1 MIKIVIVEDI
11 PTHQEFLK
19 SILKEEDGFSC
30 IATIDNAKEAIFRI
44 PDLAPDI
51 VLIDLGL
58 PDLDGVEC
66 IAQLVKLCPLTKFMV
81 LTVYQDDNH
90 IFEALKAGA
99 KGYLLK
105 RSKPQQIIEAI
116 QDISSGGASIS
127 SEIAIKLLN
136 LLPELKS
143 HTTDASLGISK
154 REKEILEYL
163 AKGNTYDEIASQLFI
178 SINTLKSHVYR
189 IYTKLNV
196 DNRTEAI
203 NKYFRK

>member
-1 MIKIVIVEDI
+1 
-11 PTHQEFLK
+11 
-19 SILKEEDGFSC
+19 
-30 IATIDNAKEAIFRI
+30 
-44 PDLAPDI
+44 
-51 VLIDLGL
+51 
-58 PDLDGVEC
+58 
-66 IAQLVKLCPLTKFMV
+66 MV